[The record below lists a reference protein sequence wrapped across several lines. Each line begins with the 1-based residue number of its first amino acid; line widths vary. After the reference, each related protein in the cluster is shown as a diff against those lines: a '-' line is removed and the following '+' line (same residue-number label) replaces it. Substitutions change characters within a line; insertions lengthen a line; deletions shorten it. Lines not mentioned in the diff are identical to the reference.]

1 MNLMLITSRIT
12 DHDLDLRALRKP
24 KEQKLTDLIIEK
36 RRIILESYCQKIHG
50 KDYKLLSLVTG

>member
-1 MNLMLITSRIT
+1 MLITSRIT

-36 RRIILESYCQKIHG
+36 RMIILESYCQKIHG